1 MGKHQFF
8 VGWSFCILYTDMT
21 STLLQLTAAPDLV
34 EQVYSRLLDA
44 ISEGTLPPGERL
56 TQEDL
61 AQRLAVSR
69 QPVLQALRLLK
80 KDGFVEDAPGR
91 GVRVTQLD
99 IGWIAQVYQVRGSLD
114 ALAVRLAAERGARL
128 DPDVMRQ
135 GRLAESGR
143 DVQAMIQADL
153 AFHHAIYQASG
164 NPLIAQSI
172 DLHWHHLKRVMGAV
186 LQSSQQRQTVWDDH
200 EAIAHAIS
208 TNNAD
213 LAVRLVQEH
222 ADKASVQLTAR
233 LTEQIQHL
241 KTGAPHETDD
251 RTIGT
256 I

>member
-1 MGKHQFF
+1 
-8 VGWSFCILYTDMT
+8 MT

-80 KDGFVEDAPGR
+80 KDGFVEAAPGR

-208 TNNAD
+208 TNDAD

-222 ADKASVQLTAR
+222 ADKASAQLTAR